1 MNSEPHD
8 DLRRRARRAEHPAY
22 ETLIRYAEGSLAA
35 SADAG
40 AVERH
45 LAACPL
51 CLEQFLFL
59 SQELLPDLARPA
71 SLSERAR
78 CLLRGLV
85 ARFEEQC
92 RTAAALA
99 PLFRLAPAPRKAGV
113 AVQSAAPSEKRA
125 RLRVDLDRDPRH
137 PYVTILVEDR
147 RGEIAIL
154 ETARTWLNVETARA
168 PAVEDFPAAEPATL
182 VAVYTAAPVPA
193 AGAAEFLESL
203 EKHKI
208 SFRLAAAPLA
218 P

>member
-8 DLRRRARRAEHPAY
+8 ELRRRARRAEHPAY
-22 ETLIRYAEGSLAA
+22 DTLIRYAEGSLAG
-35 SADAG
+35 SAEAT

-51 CLEQFLFL
+51 CLQEFLFL

-99 PLFRLAPAPRKAGV
+99 PLFRGRGGLH
-113 AVQSAAPSEKRA
+113 
-125 RLRVDLDRDPRH
+125 RDPRH

-208 SFRLAAAPLA
+208 PFRLAAAPLA